1 MKSIHAMV
9 MDFTQHPAGII
20 NIGNIG
26 VMQHKLP
33 RLKKVDAST
42 LEIEM
47 REFTLRSI
55 KIEFS

>member
-1 MKSIHAMV
+1 MV
-9 MDFTQHPAGII
+9 MDLTQHPAGIV

-26 VMQHKLP
+26 VMQHKLT

-47 REFTLRSI
+47 REFTLKFI